1 MSRQRSQRDLA
12 NLLLA
17 SFMMCHGQCSAFGT
31 LSFGDFV
38 APVLIS
44 RVLFDGNV
52 LHWRDVAP
60 TWMQTQM
67 FASKLATLHHL
78 LLLMF
83 KKKPFHC
90 VFQSLNEDRLLGNIK
105 NVAITAK
112 KEQFVGKRFKATE
125 MVEAVQIYK
134 TKEVVYDV
142 HPSLPNQHLR
152 KNSIQCQE
160 DSSMETPPHL

>member
-1 MSRQRSQRDLA
+1 
-12 NLLLA
+12 
-17 SFMMCHGQCSAFGT
+17 
-31 LSFGDFV
+31 
-38 APVLIS
+38 
-44 RVLFDGNV
+44 
-52 LHWRDVAP
+52 
-60 TWMQTQM
+60 MQTQM

-142 HPSLPNQHLR
+142 RPVFQRFKATEMVEAVQIYKTKEVVYDVHPSLPNQR
-152 KNSIQCQE
+152 
-160 DSSMETPPHL
+160 

>member
-1 MSRQRSQRDLA
+1 
-12 NLLLA
+12 
-17 SFMMCHGQCSAFGT
+17 
-31 LSFGDFV
+31 
-38 APVLIS
+38 
-44 RVLFDGNV
+44 
-52 LHWRDVAP
+52 
-60 TWMQTQM
+60 MQTQM

-90 VFQSLNEDRLLGNIK
+90 VFQSLNEDRLLGNIKNVAITSKKEQFVGKSLNEDRLLGNIK

-142 HPSLPNQHLR
+142 HPINANER
-152 KNSIQCQE
+152 
-160 DSSMETPPHL
+160 

>member
-1 MSRQRSQRDLA
+1 
-12 NLLLA
+12 
-17 SFMMCHGQCSAFGT
+17 
-31 LSFGDFV
+31 
-38 APVLIS
+38 
-44 RVLFDGNV
+44 
-52 LHWRDVAP
+52 
-60 TWMQTQM
+60 MQTQM

-134 TKEVVYDV
+134 TKEVVYDRFKATEMVEAVQIYKTKEVVYDV
-142 HPSLPNQHLR
+142 HPSLPNQR
-152 KNSIQCQE
+152 
-160 DSSMETPPHL
+160 